1 MAKIISIANQ
11 KGGVGKTT
19 TAINLAASLAQC
31 GCKILVVDIDPQSN
45 STSGLGQ
52 RTASVEN
59 TIYEML
65 TGKKTPAQCVS
76 QTDVENLFLIKSNIN
91 LVGIEIEIIGIEKR
105 EFLLKRKLDE
115 IKEHFDFIFIDC
127 PPSLSLITINSLTAS
142 DSVLIPVQCE
152 YYALEGLTLLLNT
165 IKMIKTKLR
174 PELEIEGYLLTMFDT
189 RLRLAHQ
196 VTSEMNKYFKDKV
209 YNVKIMRN
217 VKISESPSFG
227 KPVVVYDPFSI
238 GARNYT
244 ELANEFLK
252 RNGREIQQKF
262 DNILTYEPPAFEVKD
277 EKTNK
282 PAPYNKQDLKP
293 ENINFEEV
301 KPDTTN
307 EQDSKPD
314 NPDEQQKPDA
324 GNFNENK
331 LNEIK

>member
-1 MAKIISIANQ
+1 LAKIISIANQ

-45 STSGLGQ
+45 TTSGMGQ
-52 RTASVEN
+52 KTASVEN
-59 TIYEML
+59 TVYEML

-76 QTDVENLFLIKSNIN
+76 KTDVENLYLIKSDIN

-105 EFLLKRKLDE
+105 EFILKRKLDE
-115 IKEHFDFIFIDC
+115 IKEHFDFIFVDC
-127 PPSLSLITINSLTAS
+127 PPSLSLITINALTAS

-165 IKMIKTKLR
+165 IKMIKTKLK

-196 VTSEMNKYFKDKV
+196 VTNEMNKYFKDKV
-209 YNVKIMRN
+209 YHVKIMRN

-227 KPVVVYDPFSI
+227 KPVVVYDPLSI

-252 RNGREIQQKF
+252 RNGREVQQKF

-277 EKTNK
+277 EQNIK
-282 PAPYNKQDLKP
+282 PVNYTRQELKP
-293 ENINFEEV
+293 ENVEFEEI
-301 KPDTTN
+301 KPEEEKEEKNDTLN
-307 EQDSKPD
+307 D
-314 NPDEQQKPDA
+314 NK
-324 GNFNENK
+324 F
-331 LNEIK
+331 NEIK